1 MLRKNFC
8 FFFLMSHVD
17 KFMIFLRSEAFIL
30 VVRIKKEGG
39 RKPLKCTR
47 WLLSVLVSL
56 GKVKFYRSV
65 WMKKSIQGTR
75 AEWTGL
81 CDFWVLALNGC
92 VTLASY
98 LCSLSEPR
106 LPPV

>member
-1 MLRKNFC
+1 MM
-8 FFFLMSHVD
+8 FL
-17 KFMIFLRSEAFIL
+17 FLLVHLFAEFWQVLSAPGREAFIL
-30 VVRIKKEGG
+30 VVRLKKEGG